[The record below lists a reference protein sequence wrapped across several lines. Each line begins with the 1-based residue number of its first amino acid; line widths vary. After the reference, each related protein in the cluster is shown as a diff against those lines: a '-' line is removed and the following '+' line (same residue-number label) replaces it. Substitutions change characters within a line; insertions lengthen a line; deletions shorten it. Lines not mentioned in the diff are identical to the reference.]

1 MSSTPGW
8 DARAYDESFR
18 FVSDHAGDLVALLDP
33 QPGERILDLGC
44 GTGRLAAAIAECGA
58 SVTGVDSDAAMIEA
72 ARAQFPAAA
81 HPTLDFAR
89 ADGEALAEAALAGPF
104 DAVFSNA
111 ALHWMTRPK
120 AVLRGL
126 SALLRPGGRL
136 VAELGGHGNVV
147 TVEDALRDALEAE
160 GVARERQPRP
170 WYFPSLAEYAAL
182 LEQHGFEPRL
192 MTLFDRPTTLE
203 DGEPGM
209 AAWLRMFGHPWLAQ
223 LSAASTVAVIA
234 RVEAAVRP
242 QLWREDEDEGGRWVV
257 DYRRLRLVAVRG
269 VAPAVLD

>member
-44 GTGRLAAAIAECGA
+44 GTGRLAAAIADCGA
-58 SVTGVDSDAAMIEA
+58 SVTAVDSDAAMIEA

-81 HPTLDFAR
+81 HPTLEFAR

-104 DAVFSNA
+104 DAIFSNA

-223 LSAASTVAVIA
+223 LSATSTVAVIA

-242 QLWREDEDEGGRWVV
+242 QLWREDEAEGGRWVV

-269 VAPAVLD
+269 DAPAMID

>member
-1 MSSTPGW
+1 MSSAPGW

-58 SVTGVDSDAAMIEA
+58 AVTGVDNDAAMIEA
-72 ARAQFPAAA
+72 ARAQFPASA
-81 HPTLDFAR
+81 HPTLEFAR

-111 ALHWMTRPK
+111 ALHWMTRPE

-126 SALLRPGGRL
+126 RELLRPGGRL

-147 TVEDALRDALEAE
+147 TVEGALRDALEAE
-160 GVARERQPRP
+160 GMARERQPRP

-192 MTLFDRPTTLE
+192 MTLFDRPTTLA
-203 DGEPGM
+203 DGEDWHGRV
-209 AAWLRMFGHPWLAQ
+209 AAHVRAPLARASCRP
-223 LSAASTVAVIA
+223 SAPTPSSRAPSRPSARSSGARTRPRAGAGSSTTGGCASSPCAGT
-234 RVEAAVRP
+234 
-242 QLWREDEDEGGRWVV
+242 
-257 DYRRLRLVAVRG
+257 RLQW
-269 VAPAVLD
+269 

>member
-1 MSSTPGW
+1 MSSAPGW

-33 QPGERILDLGC
+33 RPGERILDLGC
-44 GTGRLAAAIAECGA
+44 GTGRLAAAIAERGA
-58 SVTGVDSDAAMIEA
+58 AVTGVDSDAAMIEA
-72 ARAQFPAAA
+72 ARAQFPRTA
-81 HPTLDFAR
+81 HPTLQFAQ
-89 ADGEALAEAALAGPF
+89 ADGEALEEASLAGPF

-126 SALLRPGGRL
+126 RALLRPGGRL
-136 VAELGGHGNVV
+136 VAELGGHGNVAI
-147 TVEDALRDALEAE
+147 VEGALRDALETV
-160 GVARERQPRP
+160 GMARERQPRP

-182 LEQHGFEPRL
+182 LEQHGLEPRL

-203 DGEPGM
+203 DGADGM
-209 AAWLRMFGHPWLAQ
+209 AGWLRMFGHPWLAE
-223 LSAASTVAVIA
+223 LPPERAEAVIA

-242 QLWREDEDEGGRWVV
+242 QLWREDEADGGRWVA
-257 DYRRLRLVAVRG
+257 DYRRLRVVAVRG
-269 VAPAVLD
+269 DGAAQ